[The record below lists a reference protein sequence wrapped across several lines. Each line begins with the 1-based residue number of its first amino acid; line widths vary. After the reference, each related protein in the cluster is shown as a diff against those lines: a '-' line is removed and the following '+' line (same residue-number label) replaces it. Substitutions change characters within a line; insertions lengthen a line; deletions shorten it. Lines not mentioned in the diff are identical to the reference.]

1 MNLSSRIATWWRAIA
16 QREEL
21 DRQVR
26 EELEFHLAHHAEDL
40 MRSGVPR
47 EEAWRRAR
55 AQLGSLA
62 AGRENC
68 RAASGS
74 RFVDELGTDL
84 RYALR
89 MLARSPGFAVVAV
102 GSLALGIGV
111 NTVLFTAA
119 QHMLLDRLVVPHPQ
133 QLRLLAWTEPKE
145 GAVESIWGWYDD
157 LPGGGE
163 TSTSFSYPVYQQL
176 RKQNTAMQ
184 SLFAF
189 KPLDR
194 QTVTIDGHAEA
205 VTAEMVS
212 GNYYSSLG
220 VWPTLGRGIQNSDD
234 GPPGSGPVV
243 VISDQFWSREFAR
256 SPYVVGKTI
265 LFNMTPMT
273 IIGVN
278 PRGFTGAS
286 SAQETPD
293 VFFPFSMQPIAAPM
307 KIGDS
312 TSTSLLTNTN
322 LWWVLV
328 MGRVKPEVPDRT
340 AAASFTVLLDAAV
353 RATMVVKNNR
363 QTPRMLAMD
372 GSRGQNP
379 AAEGLAKPIGVLM
392 GLGGLV
398 LLLACANLANLLLA
412 RASARQR
419 EMSVRLALGAGR
431 WRILR
436 QMMTESLLLSLLGGV
451 AGLGLA
457 YGVRNTIPRMMS
469 NAWGPPAFSPRFDW
483 RIFGFAAVISIVTGL
498 IFGLAPAWQATRVQ
512 VSSSLKEAAQTASR
526 RQRGLA
532 GKTIVVVEL
541 ALSLLLVVGA
551 GLFVQ
556 TLLQLGRSRLGFQ
569 PDHLLLFEL
578 QPPQTHYPGPA
589 NIPLY
594 WLLDQRLAAIP
605 GIRSVALTSVP
616 LIGGNAMAHTFVP
629 EGQRR
634 KTEGNPS
641 VLSNDVGESFFS
653 TYGIPI
659 VAGRGF
665 NSSDT
670 ETSRKVAVVN
680 ESLARK
686 YFPGLN
692 PIGRTFEAGLHNPI
706 RIEIVGVCGDA
717 KYDHLRKD
725 PEPTYYAPYW
735 QNGNGIEQPTFA
747 LATSLDARTLAP
759 TLRQVVQSVDRN
771 LPLLNIRTQN
781 EQIAAGMR
789 PERIFAGLTAAFGG
803 LALIL
808 ACIGIYSIMAWMVSR
823 RTNEIGIRMA
833 LGARSEQVQGM
844 VLREAAWMTLS
855 GVAVGVAGAL
865 ALGRVVASLLYGLKS
880 WDPMTFAVSA
890 LLLILVA
897 LGASWIPARR
907 AAGVDPIQALRH
919 E

>member
-1 MNLSSRIATWWRAIA
+1 MRLFSRIATWWRAVT
-16 QREEL
+16 QRDEL

-26 EELEFHLAHHAEDL
+26 EELAFHLESHAEDL
-40 MRSGVPR
+40 MRNGVPR
-47 EEAWRRAR
+47 EEALRRAR

-62 AGRENC
+62 AGGENC

-74 RFVDELGTDL
+74 RFVDELWIDL

-89 MLARSPGFAVVAV
+89 MLARSPGFAAIAV

-119 QHMLLDRLVVPHPQ
+119 QHTLLDRLPVPHPQ

-145 GAVESIWGWYDD
+145 GAVESLWGWYDD

-176 RKQNTAMQ
+176 RKQNSAME

-189 KPLDR
+189 KTLDH
-194 QTVTIDGHAEA
+194 QTVTVDGHAEA
-205 VTAEMVS
+205 VAAEMVS

-220 VWPTLGRGIQNSDD
+220 VWPQLGRGIQESDD

-243 VISDQFWSREFAR
+243 VISDRFWTTEFAR
-256 SPYVVGKTI
+256 SPHVIGTTI

-278 PRGFTGAS
+278 PGGFTGAY

-293 VFFPFSMQPIAAPM
+293 VFFPFSMQPIAAPL
-307 KIGDS
+307 KFGEA
-312 TSTSLLTNTN
+312 TSSSLLTNRN
-322 LWWVLV
+322 FWWVLV
-328 MGRVKPEVPDRT
+328 MGRVKPGVPDRM
-340 AAASFTVLLDAAV
+340 AAASFSVLLDAAV
-353 RATMVVKNNR
+353 RATMVVKNHR
-363 QTPRMLAMD
+363 QTPRMLMMD

-379 AAEGLAKPIGVLM
+379 AAEGLAKPISVLL

-436 QMMTESLLLSLLGGV
+436 QMMTESLLLSLLGGA
-451 AGLGLA
+451 AGLVLA
-457 YGVRNTIPRMMS
+457 YGVRNAIPGIMS
-469 NAWGPPAFSPRFDW
+469 NAWEPPAFSARFDW
-483 RIFGFAAVISIVTGL
+483 RIFGFAAGISILTGL

-541 ALSLLLVVGA
+541 ALSMLLVVGA

-556 TLLQLGRSRLGFQ
+556 TLLQLGHSRLGFN

-594 WLLDQRLAAIP
+594 RQLDQRLAAVP

-616 LIGGNAMAHTFVP
+616 LVAGNAMVHTFIP
-629 EGQRR
+629 EGQQR
-634 KTEGNPS
+634 KPEGNPS
-641 VLSNDVGESFFS
+641 VLANNVGEGFFS

-665 NSSDT
+665 NSADT

-692 PIGRTFEAGLHNPI
+692 PIGRTFEEGLRNPI

-725 PEPTYYAPYW
+725 PDPTYYSPYW
-735 QNGNGIEQPTFA
+735 QNSNGIEQATFA
-747 LATSLDARTLAP
+747 LATSLDAKTLAP

-771 LPLLNIRTQN
+771 LPLLDMRTQG
-781 EQIAAGMR
+781 EQIAASMQ
-789 PERIFAGLTAAFGG
+789 PERIFAGLTGAFGV

-808 ACIGIYSIMAWMVSR
+808 ACIGVYSIMAWMVSR

-833 LGARSEQVQGM
+833 LGARSEQVQGL
-844 VLREAAWMTLS
+844 VLREAAWMTLT
-855 GVAVGVAGAL
+855 GVAIGVAGAL

-880 WDPMTFAVSA
+880 WDPMTFAASA

-907 AAGVDPIQALRH
+907 AAGVDPIRALRH

>member
-1 MNLSSRIATWWRAIA
+1 MSLFSRMATWWRAVA
-16 QREEL
+16 KPEEL

-26 EELEFHLAHHAEDL
+26 EELEFHLESYAEDL
-40 MRSGVPR
+40 MHSGVSR
-47 EEAWRRAR
+47 EDALRRAR

-62 AGRENC
+62 AGQENC
-68 RAASGS
+68 RAAWGS
-74 RFVDELGTDL
+74 RFVDEFWTDL

-89 MLARSPGFAVVAV
+89 MLARSPGFAAIAV

-119 QHMLLDRLVVPHPQ
+119 QHTLLDRLAVPHPE

-145 GAVESIWGWYDD
+145 GAVESIWGWFDD

-176 RKQNTAMQ
+176 RKQNSAMEN
-184 SLFAF
+184 LFAF

-194 QTVTIDGHAEA
+194 QTVTVDGHAEA
-205 VTAEMVS
+205 VAAEMVS
-212 GNYYSSLG
+212 GNYYSSLE
-220 VWPTLGRGIQNSDD
+220 VWPQPGRGIQESDD
-234 GPPGSGPVV
+234 GSPGSGPVV

-256 SPYVVGKTI
+256 SPHVIGKTI
-265 LFNMTPMT
+265 LVNMTPMT

-278 PRGFTGAS
+278 PRGFTGAY

-293 VFFPFSMQPIAAPM
+293 VFLPFSMQPIAVPLTL
-307 KIGDS
+307 GDTVS
-312 TSTSLLTNTN
+312 SSWLTNTN

-328 MGRVKPEVPDRT
+328 MGRVKPGLSDRT
-340 AAASFTVLLDAAV
+340 AAASLNVLLDQAV

-363 QTPRMLAMD
+363 QTPRMLITD

-379 AAEGLAKPIGVLM
+379 AAESLAKPISVLL
-392 GLGGLV
+392 GLGGFV

-436 QMMTESLLLSLLGGV
+436 QLLTESLLLSLLGGG
-451 AGLGLA
+451 AGLALA
-457 YGVRNTIPRMMS
+457 YGVRNAIPRIMS
-469 NAWGPPAFSPRFDW
+469 NAWAPPPFSARFDW
-483 RIFGFAAVISIVTGL
+483 RIFGFGAGISIVTGL
-498 IFGLAPAWQATRVQ
+498 IFGLAPAWEATRVQ

-532 GKTIVVVEL
+532 GKTIVAVEL
-541 ALSLLLVVGA
+541 ALSMLLVVGA

-556 TLLQLGRSRLGFQ
+556 TLLQLGHSRLGFH

-578 QPPQTHYPGPA
+578 EPPQTHYPGAA

-594 WLLDQRLAAIP
+594 RQLDQRLAAIP

-616 LIGGNAMAHTFVP
+616 LVAGNAMGHTFVP
-629 EGQRR
+629 EGQQR
-634 KTEGNPS
+634 KPEGNPS

-665 NSSDT
+665 NAADT

-692 PIGRTFEAGLHNPI
+692 PIGRTFEAGLHHPI

-735 QNGNGIEQPTFA
+735 QNSNGIEQPTFA
-747 LATSLDARTLAP
+747 LATSLDAKTLAP
-759 TLRQVVQSVDRN
+759 TLRQVVQSIDRN
-771 LPLLNIRTQN
+771 LPLLDMRTQD
-781 EQIAAGMR
+781 EQIAASMR
-789 PERIFAGLTAAFGG
+789 PERIFASLTAAFGV

-808 ACIGIYSIMAWMVSR
+808 ACIGVYSIMAWMVSR

-833 LGARSEQVQGM
+833 LGARSQQVQGM

-880 WDPMTFAVSA
+880 RDPMTFAASA

-907 AAGVDPIQALRH
+907 AAGVDPIRALRH

>member
-1 MNLSSRIATWWRAIA
+1 MSLFSRISTWWRAIA
-16 QREEL
+16 KREEL

-26 EELEFHLAHHAEDL
+26 DELEFHLENQAEDL
-40 MRSGVPR
+40 MRSGVSG

-62 AGRENC
+62 VGQENC
-68 RAASGS
+68 RVASGS

-89 MLARSPGFAVVAV
+89 MLARSPGFAAIAV

-119 QHMLLDRLVVPHPQ
+119 QHTLLDRLVVPHPQ
-133 QLRLLAWTEPKE
+133 QLRLLSWTEPKE
-145 GAVESIWGWYDD
+145 GAVKNLWGWYDD

-176 RKQNTAMQ
+176 RKQNSAME

-189 KPLDR
+189 KPLNR
-194 QTVTIDGHAEA
+194 QTVTVDGHAEA
-205 VTAEMVS
+205 VAAEMVS
-212 GNYYSSLG
+212 GNYYSSLE
-220 VWPTLGRGIQNSDD
+220 VRPQLGRGIQESDD

-243 VISDQFWSREFAR
+243 VISDRFWTREFAR
-256 SPYVVGKTI
+256 SPHVIGKTI
-265 LFNMTPMT
+265 LVNVTPMT

-278 PRGFTGAS
+278 PPGFNGAY

-293 VFFPFSMQPIAAPM
+293 VFLPFSMQPIAVPRT
-307 KIGDS
+307 IGDAVS
-312 TSTSLLTNTN
+312 SSLLTDTN
-322 LWWVLV
+322 SWWVLL
-328 MGRVKPEVPDRT
+328 MGRMKPGLSDRA
-340 AAASFTVLLDAAV
+340 AAASLNVLLDQAV
-353 RATMVVKNNR
+353 RATMVVKNDR
-363 QTPRMLAMD
+363 ETPRMLITD

-379 AAEGLAKPIGVLM
+379 SAEGLAKPISVLL
-392 GLGGLV
+392 GLGGFV

-436 QMMTESLLLSLLGGV
+436 QMMTESLLLSLLGG
-451 AGLGLA
+451 ASGLA
-457 YGVRNTIPRMMS
+457 LAFGVRNAIPRIMS
-469 NAWGPPAFSPRFDW
+469 NAWAPPPFSARFDW
-483 RIFGFAAVISIVTGL
+483 RIFGFGAAISILTGL

-512 VSSSLKEAAQTASR
+512 VSSSLKEASQTASR

-532 GKTIVVVEL
+532 GKTIVAVEL
-541 ALSLLLVVGA
+541 ALSMLLVVGA

-556 TLLQLGRSRLGFQ
+556 TLLQLGHSRLGFHS
-569 PDHLLLFEL
+569 DHLLLFEL
-578 QPPQTHYPGPA
+578 QPPQTHYPGAA

-594 WLLDQRLAAIP
+594 RLLDQRLAAIP

-616 LIGGNAMAHTFVP
+616 LVAGSAMVNTFVP
-629 EGQRR
+629 EGQQR
-634 KTEGNPS
+634 KPEGNPS
-641 VLSNDVGESFFS
+641 VLSNDVGENFFS

-665 NSSDT
+665 NAADT

-680 ESLARK
+680 ESLVRK

-717 KYDHLRKD
+717 KYHHLRKD

-735 QNGNGIEQPTFA
+735 QNINGVEQPTFA
-747 LATSLDARTLAP
+747 LSTKLDAKTLAP

-771 LPLLNIRTQN
+771 LPLLAMRTQD
-781 EQIAAGMR
+781 EQIAAGIR
-789 PERIFAGLTAAFGG
+789 PERIFASLTAAFGV

-855 GVAVGVAGAL
+855 GVAVGVAAAL
-865 ALGRVVASLLYGLKS
+865 ALGRIVASLLYGLKP
-880 WDPMTFAVSA
+880 WDPITFAASA